1 MANGLGGLARRVAGL
16 VRLGAFDTSTDQGR
30 SRERYRRVGL
40 TFLATV
46 AGRGAAAVASL
57 IAVPVMLR
65 YLGAERYGLWAA
77 ISSAGMALLFA
88 DLGIGNGLLS
98 VLAEDA
104 GRDDRAAAR
113 KHVSSAFVALLLV
126 ALALLAVF
134 ALAYP
139 HVPWSGLLRAASETA
154 ARESGPAV
162 AAFLACFLASMP
174 LGIVTRVRLA
184 HQEGFANSFWS
195 AGGSFVGLGFMV
207 IGIQRGASLP
217 WLVLGL
223 CAGPLLALLAQ
234 SVVLFTVQE
243 PWLRPRWGAA
253 SGEAARRIL
262 RLGFAFSVL
271 QLAGA
276 AATASD
282 ALVAGMVL
290 GPVSAARFAV
300 VAALFDLPLSLLT
313 MLLTPLWPAYGEAL
327 ARRDVAWMKKALR
340 RTVLLSIA
348 FGTAV
353 GAGLVLL
360 GQPML
365 RVWVGEAM
373 VPPVALLALMA
384 LRLLVLSVA
393 QAVAVFMN
401 GARLIHLQLAFGPLM
416 AVVAIG
422 LKVLGGQRL
431 GLPGLVAGGVAAQ
444 VLLGLVPYA
453 LALRRWPGAGPWGRG
468 GEGPRG
474 EDASPA

>member
-1 MANGLGGLARRVAGL
+1 MGFDLAGLARQVAGL
-16 VRLGAFDTSTDQGR
+16 VRLGAFDTSTDAGR

-46 AGRGAAAVASL
+46 AGRGAAAIASL
-57 IAVPVMLR
+57 VAVPVMLR
-65 YLGAERYGLWAA
+65 YLGAERYGLWAV

-113 KHVSSAFVALLLV
+113 RHVSSAFLALLLV
-126 ALALLAVF
+126 ALALGGVF

-139 HVPWSGLLRAASETA
+139 HVTWSGLLRASSATA

-162 AAFLACFLASMP
+162 AAFLVCFLASMP

-184 HQEGFANSFWS
+184 HQEGFANSAWS
-195 AGGSFVGLGFMV
+195 AAGSFVGLGFLVM
-207 IGIQRGASLP
+207 GIRAGASLP

-223 CAGPLLALLAQ
+223 CAGPVLALLAQ
-234 SVVLFTVQE
+234 SMVLFTVQQ

-253 SGEAARRIL
+253 SGEAAWRIL

-290 GPVSAARFAV
+290 GPVEAAHFAV
-300 VAALFDLPLSLLT
+300 VAAVFELPLSLLI
-313 MLLTPLWPAYGEAL
+313 MLLTPMWPAYGEAL
-327 ARRDVAWMKKALR
+327 ARQDVAWMKKALR
-340 RTVLLSIA
+340 RSVLLA
-348 FGTAV
+348 TVFGATV
-353 GAGLVLL
+353 GLGLLL
-360 GQPML
+360 VGRPL
-365 RVWVGEAM
+365 IRVWVGEEM
-373 VPPVALLALMA
+373 VPSFALLGWMA
-384 LRLLVLSVA
+384 ARLLVLAVG
-393 QAVAVFMN
+393 QALAVFLN
-401 GARLIHLQLAFGPLM
+401 GARLIRLQLAFGPVM
-416 AVVAIG
+416 AAAAIA
-422 LKVLGGQRL
+422 LKVWGGNSL
-431 GLPGLVAGGVAAQ
+431 GLTGLVAGGVAAQ
-444 VLLGLVPYA
+444 VLLGLIPYG
-453 LALRRWPGAGPWGRG
+453 LAVRRWPGGTWGFGGGGPKGR
-468 GEGPRG
+468 
-474 EDASPA
+474 